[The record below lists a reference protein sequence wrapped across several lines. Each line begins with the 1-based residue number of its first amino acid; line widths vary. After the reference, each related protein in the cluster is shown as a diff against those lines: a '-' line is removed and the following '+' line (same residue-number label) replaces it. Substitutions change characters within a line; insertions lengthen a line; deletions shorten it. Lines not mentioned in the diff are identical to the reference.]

1 MSSTPATIRTASAIG
16 LVALSLGLLAQ
27 LLFVEAAIGVN
38 VPISTAAVLLAG
50 WIVRDSSK
58 PVPRPLDA
66 WFAPGALIL
75 SAFVALRGDPMLL
88 ALDVLGAIALTSA
101 ALASFSG
108 VQVVERS
115 FPAIMALAAHLSR
128 SALVD
133 GGRPLVT
140 LARTVPMLGVS
151 SRGGRWTPVARGVL
165 IAAPLVLLF
174 VILFASADAVFSR
187 LVGDLLDWHLDL
199 GSLPGRLVVAVV
211 AAWLTAGLLVFV
223 SRGEEHVPD
232 AEVLMAWERRP
243 RLGATEAVTVLI
255 VLDLLFATFVALQ
268 GAYLFGGRDTL
279 AASGL
284 TYAEYARRGFFE
296 LLAVALVVGG
306 LTLAL
311 ESFVRHRTR
320 AYLVGAISLVILTV
334 AVLASALLRLRL
346 YQEAYG
352 WTELRFYV
360 LAAIA
365 WLAIGSLTAVLTL
378 ATDRSRW
385 LPHGMLVVSFA
396 FALAFNLIGPVRL
409 VAERNIERAIHP
421 ELVAPGGESGL
432 DVAYLASLGDDAIPV
447 LAEHLC
453 DLPAS
458 LGAEAEAALADQVSW
473 LRHDEPG
480 RAWQA
485 WNLSRERGRDTVIRT
500 PTIPVICLLSAP

>member
-1 MSSTPATIRTASAIG
+1 MISTGATIRTASVIG

-27 LLFVEAAIGVN
+27 LLFVDAALGIN
-38 VPISTAAVLLAG
+38 VPISTAALLLAG
-50 WIVRDSSK
+50 WIVRDSSR
-58 PVPRPLDA
+58 PAPHPLDA

-88 ALDVLGAIALTSA
+88 ALDVLGALALTGA

-108 VQVVERS
+108 VQVVARS
-115 FPAIMALAAHLSR
+115 FPAIVALASHLSR
-128 SALVD
+128 SAFVA
-133 GGRPLVT
+133 GGRPLVA
-140 LARTVPMLGVS
+140 LARTVPMLRVS

-211 AAWLTAGLLVFV
+211 SAWLAAGLLVFV
-223 SRGEEHVPD
+223 SRGEEHLPD
-232 AEVLMAWERRP
+232 ADLLEAWERRP

-296 LLAVALVVGG
+296 LLAEALVVGG

-311 ESFVRHRTR
+311 ESFVRRRTR
-320 AYLVGAISLVILTV
+320 EYLVGAISLVILTV
-334 AVLASALLRLRL
+334 AVLASSMLRLRL

-365 WLAIGSLTAVLTL
+365 WLTIGSLTAVFTL

-385 LPHGMLVVSFA
+385 LLHAMLVVSFA

-409 VAERNIERAIHP
+409 VAELNIERAIHP

-432 DVAYLASLGDDAIPV
+432 DIGYLASLGDDAIPV
-447 LAEHLC
+447 LAEHRC

-458 LGAEAEAALADQVSW
+458 LQVEAEAALRDQVYW

-485 WNLSRERGRDTVIRT
+485 WNYSRERGRDMFVGT
-500 PTIPVICLLSAP
+500 PTVKMICLLSAP